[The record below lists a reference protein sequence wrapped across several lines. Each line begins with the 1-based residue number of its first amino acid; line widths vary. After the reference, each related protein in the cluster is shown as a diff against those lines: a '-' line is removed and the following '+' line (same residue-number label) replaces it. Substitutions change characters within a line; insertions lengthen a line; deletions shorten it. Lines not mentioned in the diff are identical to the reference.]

1 VSKRIA
7 ILLLGLCMAAGVAG
21 SFTTTTLARPQDSK
35 MQSQA
40 SGDKMSSDKMASQDK
55 MAKKKKKSTKKGT
68 VSSGDKMSDQAKPA
82 QPNQ

>member
-1 VSKRIA
+1 MSKRIA
-7 ILLLGLCMAAGVAG
+7 ILMLGLCMAAGLAG
-21 SFTTTTLARPQDSK
+21 SLGTTTLARPQDDK

-55 MAKKKKKSTKKGT
+55 MAKKKKKKSAKKDKM
-68 VSSGDKMSDQAKPA
+68 SSDKMSDQSKPA

>member
-1 VSKRIA
+1 MSKRIA
-7 ILLLGLCMAAGVAG
+7 VLLLGLCMAAGIAG
-21 SFTTTTLARPQDSK
+21 SFSTTTLAQPQDDK

-55 MAKKKKKSTKKGT
+55 MTKKKKKSAKKDKM
-68 VSSGDKMSDQAKPA
+68 SDDKMSDQAKPA